1 MAELNSPLTLGALE
15 LKNRVIMAPLTRN
28 RATADRVP
36 TPMMVEYY
44 AQRASAGLII
54 SEATVISEEANGYL
68 NTPGL
73 FTDAQVEGWKKVTQ
87 AVHEKGGLII
97 AQLWHVGRV
106 SHPDLLNGET
116 PVSASAVQQAGH
128 VSLLR
133 PKRPY
138 VLPRPLEVS
147 EIHAITEQ
155 YKQAAIRAKE
165 AGFDGVELHAANGYL
180 IDQFLQSKTNQREDE
195 YGGSVEKRTRFL
207 LEATDALIEVWGA
220 DRVGVHFAPRCD
232 DHDMGDDN
240 PRETFGYAMEQ
251 LGKRKI
257 AFFFT
262 REYLAEDSISE
273 YMKERSGG
281 VPYIA
286 NMQLSREDAIELL
299 AAEKADAVAFGKAYI
314 ANMQLSREDAIELL
328 ASGKADAVAF
338 GRAYIANPDLYERL
352 MQDAPLNEL
361 KLENMIGTG
370 VAEGYVDYPT
380 LAEMETAAV

>member
-1 MAELNSPLTLGALE
+1 MAELNTPLTLGDLH
-15 LKNRVIMAPLTRN
+15 LKNRVIMAPLTRS

-36 TPMMVEYY
+36 TAMMAEYY

-73 FTDAQVEGWKKVTQ
+73 FNEAQVEGWKQVTQ
-87 AVHEKGGLII
+87 AVHDQAGLIV

-138 VLPRPLEVS
+138 VLPRALEIS

-155 YKQAAIRAKE
+155 FKQAAIRAKE

-180 IDQFLQSKTNQREDE
+180 IDQFLQTKTNLREDE
-195 YGGSVEKRTRFL
+195 YGGSVENRARFL
-207 LEATDALIEVWGA
+207 LEVVDALIEVWGA
-220 DRVGVHFAPRCD
+220 GRVGVHLAPRGD
-232 DHDMGDDN
+232 EHDMGDDA
-240 PRETFGYAMEQ
+240 PRETFGYAMEE
-251 LGKRKI
+251 LGKRNI

-286 NMQLSREDAIELL
+286 NMQLSREDAI
-299 AAEKADAVAFGKAYI
+299 
-314 ANMQLSREDAIELL
+314 QLL
-328 ASGKADAVAF
+328 ASGKADAVSF
-338 GRAYIANPDLYERL
+338 GKAYIANPDLYERL
-352 MQDAPLNEL
+352 LQDAPLNEL
-361 KLENMIGTG
+361 KLENMIGTD
-370 VAEGYVDYPT
+370 VAAGYVDYPT

>member
-87 AVHEKGGLII
+87 AVHEKGGLIV

-138 VLPRPLEVS
+138 VTPRPLEVS

-195 YGGSVEKRTRFL
+195 YGGSVENRARFL
-207 LEATDALIEVWGA
+207 LEVMDALIEVWGA
-220 DRVGVHFAPRCD
+220 DRVGIHLAPRGD
-232 DHDMGDDN
+232 EHDMGDND
-240 PRETFGYAMEQ
+240 PRETFGYVMEQ
-251 LGKRKI
+251 LGKRQI

-262 REYLAEDSISE
+262 REYLAEDSISD
-273 YMKERSGG
+273 YMKQRSNG

-286 NMQLSREDAIELL
+286 NMR
-299 AAEKADAVAFGKAYI
+299 
-314 ANMQLSREDAIELL
+314 LSREDAIELL
-328 ASGKADAVAF
+328 ASGKAEAVSF
-338 GRAYIANPDLYERL
+338 GKAYIANPDLYERL
-352 MQDAPLNEL
+352 LEDAPLNEL
-361 KLENMIGTG
+361 KLENMIGTN
-370 VAEGYVDYPT
+370 VAEGYIDYPT
-380 LAEMETAAV
+380 LAEAEALTTVE

>member
-73 FTDAQVEGWKKVTQ
+73 FNEAQVEGWKQVTQ
-87 AVHEKGGLII
+87 AVHDQAGLIV

-138 VLPRPLEVS
+138 VLPRALEIA

-155 YKQAAIRAKE
+155 YKQAALHAKA

-180 IDQFLQSKTNQREDE
+180 IDQFLQSSTNLREDQ
-195 YGGSVEKRTRFL
+195 YGGSVENRARLL
-207 LEATDALIEVWGA
+207 LEVVDVLIEVWGA
-220 DRVGVHFAPRCD
+220 GRVGVHLAPRGD
-232 DHDMGDDN
+232 EHDMGDND
-240 PRETFGYAMEQ
+240 PRETFGYALEQ
-251 LGKRKI
+251 LGQRQI

-262 REYLAEDSISE
+262 REYLADDSISE

-286 NMQLSREDAIELL
+286 NMQLSREDAI
-299 AAEKADAVAFGKAYI
+299 
-314 ANMQLSREDAIELL
+314 QLL
-328 ASGKADAVAF
+328 ASGKADAVSF
-338 GRAYIANPDLYERL
+338 GKAYIANPDLYERL
-352 MQDAPLNEL
+352 LQDAPLNEL
-361 KLENMIGTG
+361 KLENMIGTD
-370 VAEGYVDYPT
+370 VAAGYVDYPT
-380 LAEMETAAV
+380 LAEMEAAAV

>member
-1 MAELNSPLTLGALE
+1 MAELNTPLILGDLH
-15 LKNRVIMAPLTRN
+15 LKNRVVMAPLTRS
-28 RATADRVP
+28 RATDDRVP
-36 TPMMVEYY
+36 TEMMAEYY

-73 FTDAQVEGWKKVTQ
+73 FTDAQVEGWKKVTS
-87 AVHEKGGLII
+87 AVHNKESLIV

-133 PKRPY
+133 PKREY
-138 VLPRPLEVS
+138 VLPRPLEIS
-147 EIHAITEQ
+147 EIHAITAQ

-180 IDQFLQSKTNQREDE
+180 IDQFLQTKTNLREDE
-195 YGGSVEKRTRFL
+195 YGGSVENRARFL
-207 LEATDALIEVWGA
+207 LEVIDALIEVWGA
-220 DRVGVHFAPRCD
+220 GRVGVHLSPRGD
-232 DHDMGDDN
+232 EHDMGDHD
-240 PRETFGYAMEQ
+240 PRETFGYVMQE

-262 REYLAEDSISE
+262 REYLAEDSISS
-273 YMKERSGG
+273 YLKERSNG

-286 NMQLSREDAIELL
+286 NMRLSREDA
-299 AAEKADAVAFGKAYI
+299 VA
-314 ANMQLSREDAIELL
+314 LL
-328 ASGKADAVAF
+328 ASGKADAVSF
-338 GRAYIANPDLYERL
+338 GKAYIANPDLFERL
-352 MQDAPLNEL
+352 VQNAPLNEL
-361 KLENMIGTG
+361 KLETMIGTS
-370 VAEGYVDYPT
+370 VAEGYIDYPT
-380 LAEMETAAV
+380 LETVA